1 MQSQQKCQQHEFK
14 IWGQFATGGLY
25 GEYKCNMYIS
35 KVYTLRSELGTSKS
49 TLVTYKDI
57 LQSFEEKKPHK
68 IVYSMYIDKN

>member
-1 MQSQQKCQQHEFK
+1 
-14 IWGQFATGGLY
+14 
-25 GEYKCNMYIS
+25 MYIS

-57 LQSFEEKKPHK
+57 LQSFEEKNPHK